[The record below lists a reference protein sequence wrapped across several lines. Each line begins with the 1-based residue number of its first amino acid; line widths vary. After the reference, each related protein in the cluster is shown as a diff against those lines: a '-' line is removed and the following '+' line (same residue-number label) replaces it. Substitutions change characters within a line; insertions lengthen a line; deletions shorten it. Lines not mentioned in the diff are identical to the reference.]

1 MRERK
6 RVRESE
12 KGKAYSGVILAFKS
26 AVTVHSVSERDYR
39 MKDRVWAIVPFLDYY
54 YR

>member
-1 MRERK
+1 MRERN

-12 KGKAYSGVILAFKS
+12 QGKAYSGVMLVFKS

-39 MKDRVWAIVPFLDYY
+39 RKERVWAIVPFLDYY